1 MYGGGGRN
9 FEIVPTS
16 PDRVPVALGLSA
28 GLVHSEKCEK
38 VRDPR
43 FVQKYDPTGEWDWM
57 AYLCCGISAAITNA
71 AVTMVVANWWIKID
85 AQTTGGLCVATMLLT
100 MWLYRTPPE
109 DIALPLGKKAAK
121 AAAADDV
128 DIISTLASDANPNPG
143 AAKRATKSPK
153 RDKAALRFHE

>member
-1 MYGGGGRN
+1 MH
-9 FEIVPTS
+9 
-16 PDRVPVALGLSA
+16 SA
-28 GLVHSEKCEK
+28 RRGAHTTAAGPARRGAHAAGYDDSFGKQII
-38 VRDPR
+38 DPR
-43 FVQKYDPTGEWDWM
+43 SK
-57 AYLCCGISAAITNA
+57 L
-71 AVTMVVANWWIKID
+71 AVPS
-85 AQTTGGLCVATMLLT
+85 CVATMLLT

>member
-1 MYGGGGRN
+1 MPFGQSCGCGSEG
-9 FEIVPTS
+9 FE
-16 PDRVPVALGLSA
+16 
-28 GLVHSEKCEK
+28 
-38 VRDPR
+38 
-43 FVQKYDPTGEWDWM
+43 
-57 AYLCCGISAAITNA
+57 
-71 AVTMVVANWWIKID
+71 
-85 AQTTGGLCVATMLLT
+85 TMLLT

-109 DIALPLGKKAAK
+109 DIAPPLGKKAAK